1 MPRIK
6 TEHLLEGMKV
16 VTNVKNIH
24 DMLLIPAGCELS
36 ERQIGILQAWGVEE
50 VEVQHSPTTEA
61 SDPVARLSA
70 EDRARMEAEIQQRFW
85 EPDAASPVHAELN
98 RLLLE
103 RHARK
108 AAAR

>member
-16 VTNVKNIH
+16 VTDVKNVH

-50 VEVQHSPTTEA
+50 VEVQHSEATEA

-70 EDRARMEAEIQQRFW
+70 EDRAGLEAEIQQRFW
-85 EPDAASPVHAELN
+85 EPDASSPIFFELN

-103 RHARK
+103 RRARK
-108 AAAR
+108 GTAR